1 VNGRGFAAASK
12 FWELGLAGGPSN
24 RGSLGTTP
32 TGPTQIIA
40 NETQL
45 LILNNGNLYVFT
57 LATNVLTP
65 VNMAQF
71 NGPVLQIDFADGYGL
86 ATLQNSHTF
95 QQSNLESYEN
105 QKSCDS
111 LQRVTERTHTRVG

>member
-24 RGSLGTTP
+24 RGSLGTTL

-65 VNMAQF
+65 VNMA
-71 NGPVLQIDFADGYGL
+71 
-86 ATLQNSHTF
+86 
-95 QQSNLESYEN
+95 
-105 QKSCDS
+105 
-111 LQRVTERTHTRVG
+111 